1 MNILGDK
8 ESTSGIES
16 EVTATTDSEP
26 PKKVYIS
33 EDNNGDRVMT
43 GKSPKHKTEYVHKI
57 RSPKH
62 SGQSFRVS
70 GPNEKGGSG
79 TDSSDISG
87 VPKVKHPAKLPDIGS
102 ITDSTD
108 YGYVT
113 WEHRDREQEQENQ
126 EQNSSSSNDDD
137 LRRLYAILIY
147 ILFLLPSHPFTL
159 RCKISLQ
166 QFLEAFLLHWKAL
179 C

>member
-1 MNILGDK
+1 
-8 ESTSGIES
+8 
-16 EVTATTDSEP
+16 
-26 PKKVYIS
+26 
-33 EDNNGDRVMT
+33 MT

-137 LRRLYAILIY
+137 LRRLFVI
-147 ILFLLPSHPFTL
+147 
-159 RCKISLQ
+159 
-166 QFLEAFLLHWKAL
+166 
-179 C
+179 